1 MRSTQLS
8 GRNWRVWAYTLWI
21 LLWWSLFINNLSIVV
36 SAVNFIVF
44 ILPIL
49 INVAFVTLLERKVL
63 GLRQLRL
70 GPNKI
75 SFMGVLQP
83 FRDAIKLLT
92 KQSEANYNV
101 NWKLFF
107 LRPSIIL
114 VTAVMLW
121 SLLPLNI
128 NLSKW
133 PIIIIS
139 LLVILSLGIYP
150 LLIRGWASN
159 RKYATLGAIRGVAQT
174 ISYEISLALIVIQF
188 ILCYMSYSLVDL
200 QYSNIFLIYIFP
212 FVLIIW
218 LVILLAETNRTPF
231 DFSEGESELVSG
243 FNIEYA
249 STGFVLIFLR
259 EYAIILLFSSASV
272 VFFTNFVLFRFSSR
286 AISIAL
292 AGVWI
297 ILRATLPRYRYD
309 LLIRTAWKTYLPLS
323 LGRVSFL
330 VLITTI

>member
-1 MRSTQLS
+1 M
-8 GRNWRVWAYTLWI
+8 
-21 LLWWSLFINNLSIVV
+21 FD
-36 SAVNFIVF
+36 FIVF
-44 ILPIL
+44 VIPIL
-49 INVAFVTLLERKVL
+49 INVAFVTLLERKIL
-63 GLRQLRL
+63 GLSQLRL
-70 GPNKI
+70 GPNKVSVLGI
-75 SFMGVLQP
+75 LQP

-114 VTAVMLW
+114 VTAIFLW
-121 SLLPLNI
+121 SLLPINI
-128 NLSKW
+128 NTTKW
-133 PIIIIS
+133 AVMIIT
-139 LLVILSLGIYP
+139 LLVVLRLGIYP

-174 ISYEISLALIVIQF
+174 ISYEIRLALIVIQF
-188 ILCYMSYSLVDL
+188 ILCFTSYTAREH
-200 QYSNIFLIYIFP
+200 QYSNLCLVQTFP
-212 FVLIIW
+212 AFLIIW

-249 STGFVLIFLR
+249 STGFVLIFLS
-259 EYAIILLFSSASV
+259 EYAIILLFSSSSV
-272 VFFTNFVLFRFSSR
+272 LFFTNTNLFSYSR
-286 AISIAL
+286 RLIRICL

-309 LLIRTAWKTYLPLS
+309 LLISTAWKTYLPLS
-323 LGRVSFL
+323 LGAVSFIAL
-330 VLITTI
+330 CRII

>member
-1 MRSTQLS
+1 
-8 GRNWRVWAYTLWI
+8 
-21 LLWWSLFINNLSIVV
+21 
-36 SAVNFIVF
+36 
-44 ILPIL
+44 
-49 INVAFVTLLERKVL
+49 
-63 GLRQLRL
+63 
-70 GPNKI
+70 
-75 SFMGVLQP
+75 
-83 FRDAIKLLT
+83 LT

-114 VTAVMLW
+114 VTAIILW

-128 NLSKW
+128 SIRKW
-133 PIIIIS
+133 PIIIIT
-139 LLVILSLGIYP
+139 LLVILRLGIYP

-159 RKYATLGAIRGVAQT
+159 SKYATLGAIRGVAQT
-174 ISYEISLALIVIQF
+174 ISYEIRLALIVIQF
-188 ILCYMSYSLVDL
+188 ILCYMSYSLRDL
-200 QYSNIFLIYIFP
+200 QYSNLCLIFIFP

-272 VFFTNFVLFRFSSR
+272 VFFSNAALFSYSR
-286 AISIAL
+286 RIISIVL

-309 LLIRTAWKTYLPLS
+309 LLMSTAWKTYLPLS
-323 LGRVSFL
+323 LGGVSFIT
-330 VLITTI
+330 LIGTI